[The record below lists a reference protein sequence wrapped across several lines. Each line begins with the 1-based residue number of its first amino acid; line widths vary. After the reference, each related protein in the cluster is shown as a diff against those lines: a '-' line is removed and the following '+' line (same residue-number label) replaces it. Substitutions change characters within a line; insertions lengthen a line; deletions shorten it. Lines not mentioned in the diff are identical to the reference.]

1 MEESQLPIE
10 RTSKGAFGPTTHLAM
25 TSDIALAATCGWKYR
40 LLRIFGVPYK
50 GSFGGLVGIV
60 VHDILARSGGAIHET
75 WQRAPSG
82 SYLTWLS
89 EKTALIKAE
98 VFSEWTEKFEQGSH
112 TIEELFEL
120 AERRFDSMLEGIS
133 RLMVEKKAPSRFLT
147 ELQISNPG
155 TGHEGRLD
163 ALAEWDDGRY
173 ATIDYKTNT
182 DEAPQSH
189 GYDHYQIV
197 ANGMLANYRNN
208 LPEDDFNRNELLI
221 LYPGGCYH
229 PHPTPKVQT
238 IVREARDY
246 VLSAVSSA
254 SAAAADAIR
263 ELSVPKAC
271 WICQRPEEC
280 GYYRSLEGMHR
291 EGTLPSDQEELRRL
305 VWQRRYKVL
314 DYRQISHRWKF
325 MVAANSLEE
334 LERLRIVETGYTI
347 QGMDKKGGLAV
358 LSRRGG
364 TRVFLK
370 GDPVQIV
377 ALEKG
382 RPILSCMNFRG
393 AIHGVITDGIE
404 VKIGSHNLAEV
415 GRLAG
420 DQSLMAMRSEVDLTK
435 SELQSLDFI
444 QRRASPAVIQMAR
457 AFLGVT

>member
-1 MEESQLPIE
+1 
-10 RTSKGAFGPTTHLAM
+10 M

-208 LPEDDFNRNELLI
+208 LP
-221 LYPGGCYH
+221 
-229 PHPTPKVQT
+229 
-238 IVREARDY
+238 
-246 VLSAVSSA
+246 
-254 SAAAADAIR
+254 
-263 ELSVPKAC
+263 VPKAC

-435 SELQSLDFI
+435 RELQSLDFI